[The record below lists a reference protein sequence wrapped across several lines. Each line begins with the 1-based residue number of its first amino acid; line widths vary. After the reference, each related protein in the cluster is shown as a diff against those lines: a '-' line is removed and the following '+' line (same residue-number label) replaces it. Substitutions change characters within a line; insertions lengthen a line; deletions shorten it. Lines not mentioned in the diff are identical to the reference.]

1 MTSTVAAVP
10 PAAPSTTPSGPSG
23 TADAS
28 GLSGPPGTVDA
39 SGPSGAAGA
48 SGTAGAFGTAAGP
61 APATRLRLSQLLGY
75 ASGDAANNL
84 AFSMSS
90 MFLLIYYTD
99 VVGISAAAAGTLF
112 LVVRAWDAFADI
124 FAGRVVDRTM
134 TRWGKF
140 RPFFLFGSLPLLLL
154 SVATFTVPGGLG
166 GTGKLVYAYATY
178 ALLGLA
184 YSLVNIPYGSLAS
197 AMTQV
202 PEERAKLASF
212 RMVGSAATMIM
223 LAFVV
228 APQIRSSDDLQQSL
242 TMTTLLFV
250 VLGLGLYGILFR
262 TSKENVQRDVARVSL
277 RQSLGTLRGN
287 RPLLMLCLS
296 ALSFLT
302 GMFTL
307 QTVQAYYARD
317 VLGDAN
323 LFIVLTVVSTT
334 AMFLV
339 APVLPRLVRSYGK
352 KASYIGAGTVAVV
365 AALGIALTPA
375 SMAWLAIVF
384 FALYGIGLAAVN
396 MLMFALEADT
406 VEYGEWRSG
415 VRTEGTTYAVFSFT
429 RKLGQAIG
437 GAAAAYGLGLV
448 GYLAG
453 SEQQTQAAQDGI
465 RYITGFVPAIFIAIG
480 VGIMLAYPLT
490 EKTFTTMVAQ
500 TRARRAARDAEDTP
514 ATTPAT
520 TTTAPTSA
528 QEA

>member
-1 MTSTVAAVP
+1 MSSTVAAAV
-10 PAAPSTTPSGPSG
+10 PAAPTHAPST
-23 TADAS
+23 DV
-28 GLSGPPGTVDA
+28 GTVPARPAGSA
-39 SGPSGAAGA
+39 SPAGSAA
-48 SGTAGAFGTAAGP
+48 P
-61 APATRLRLSQLLGY
+61 APSRLRLSQLLGY

-84 AFSMSS
+84 AFSMAS

-99 VVGISAAAAGTLF
+99 VVGISATAAGTLF

-124 FAGRVVDRTM
+124 FAGRVVDKTM

-212 RMVGSAATMIM
+212 RMVGSAATMVM

-228 APQIRSSDDLQQSL
+228 APQIRSSQNLQQSL

-250 VLGLGLYGILFR
+250 VLGIGLYGILFR
-262 TSKENVQRDVARVSL
+262 TSKENVQRDVAKVSL
-277 RQSLGTLRGN
+277 RQSLGTLKGN

-323 LFIVLTVVSTT
+323 LFIVLTVVSTV
-334 AMFLV
+334 AMFVV
-339 APVLPRLVRSYGK
+339 APVVPRLVRTVGK
-352 KASYIGAGTVAVV
+352 KRSYVAAGLVAVV
-365 AALGIALTPA
+365 AATGIALTPA
-375 SMAWLAIVF
+375 SMSWLAIVF
-384 FALYGIGLAAVN
+384 FALYGVGLAAVN

-453 SEQQTQAAQDGI
+453 ADEQTQATQDGI
-465 RYITGFVPAIFIAIG
+465 RHIAGFVPAVFIAIG
-480 VGIMLAYPLT
+480 VLIMLAYPLT
-490 EKTFTTMVAQ
+490 EKTFRTMVDDVA
-500 TRARRAARDAEDTP
+500 ARRAARTAEIP
-514 ATTPAT
+514 
-520 TTTAPTSA
+520 A
-528 QEA
+528 QEV